1 METFSFWVF
10 DDDLTFIWTACFIL
24 YALDLLKVQP
34 DLLCM
39 VLCCLICPLFQ
50 YRVQIHL

>member
-1 METFSFWVF
+1 METFSLWVF
-10 DDDLTFIWTACFIL
+10 DDELAFTRTACLLL

-39 VLCCLICPLFQ
+39 VLCCLICPLIQ